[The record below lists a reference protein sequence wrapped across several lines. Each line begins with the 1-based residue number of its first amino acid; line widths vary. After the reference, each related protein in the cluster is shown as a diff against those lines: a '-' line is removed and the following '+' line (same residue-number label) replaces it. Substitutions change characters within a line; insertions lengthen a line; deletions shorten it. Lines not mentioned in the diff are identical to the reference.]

1 MNDPFKLEII
11 SPEKTFLTDNPK
23 SVTVPA
29 FEGDMTILINH
40 MPLITFLRPGIIMVL
55 GNSETEFFVEE
66 GVVEFSNNSMTILSS
81 TILDVKKLSQDK
93 ITKMI
98 EDCKNQ
104 LEKGSL
110 KDKESYMVFH
120 KMDTLSRINL

>member
-1 MNDPFKLEII
+1 
-11 SPEKTFLTDNPK
+11 
-23 SVTVPA
+23 
-29 FEGDMTILINH
+29 MTILINH
-40 MPLITFLRPGIIMVL
+40 MPLITFLRPGIIKVL

-104 LEKGSL
+104 LENGSL

>member
-1 MNDPFKLEII
+1 M
-11 SPEKTFLTDNPK
+11 
-23 SVTVPA
+23 
-29 FEGDMTILINH
+29 
-40 MPLITFLRPGIIMVL
+40 RPGIIKVL